1 MPALPSALLT
11 GLPPVLNDTTQI
23 LILGSFPGAASLAA
37 AEYYAHPRNQ
47 LWRLLSAL
55 LHEDLVDLNYAQRLQ
70 RIADHHVGLWDVI
83 AACERKGSL
92 DTAIRQAQQ
101 RNFSMLKN
109 TYPAIHTIG
118 FNGKTAGKAAPAFAA
133 AGYRTCVLPSSSP
146 AHAQLSFAQKLVQ
159 WRQLLG

>member
-70 RIADHHVGLWDVI
+70 RIADHHVGVGCDSCL
-83 AACERKGSL
+83 
-92 DTAIRQAQQ
+92 
-101 RNFSMLKN
+101 
-109 TYPAIHTIG
+109 
-118 FNGKTAGKAAPAFAA
+118 
-133 AGYRTCVLPSSSP
+133 RT
-146 AHAQLSFAQKLVQ
+146 
-159 WRQLLG
+159 